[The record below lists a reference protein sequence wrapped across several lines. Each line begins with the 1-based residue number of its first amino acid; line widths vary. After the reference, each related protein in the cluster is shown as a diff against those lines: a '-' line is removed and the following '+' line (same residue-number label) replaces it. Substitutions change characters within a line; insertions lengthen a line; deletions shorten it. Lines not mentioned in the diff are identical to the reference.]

1 MLVYGI
7 RKNDLR
13 KELYLLENE
22 VYNLRTFSTFAAIL
36 KILHAQCIAIV
47 VHTPPE

>member
-7 RKNDLR
+7 EKNDLR

-22 VYNLRTFSTFAAIL
+22 IYNLRTFSTFATIL
-36 KILHAQCIAIV
+36 KSYIHNASQL
-47 VHTPPE
+47 